1 MGKILSVG
9 SNAIEN
15 DIIKEYHR
23 KQGLNLNLE

>member
-9 SNAIEN
+9 SNAI